1 MFGRDRTLICY
12 GVLSRQEKQIEAR
25 TIRRKHGRDRTE
37 QAAAILSR
45 QEART
50 FHREHGHV
58 RTEQAAAILSRLNAR
73 TFRRKHG
80 HDRTEQAATILSR
93 QRFRQRLCV
102 ARSAAFQHGPKTVT
116 QYDDYER
123 ITTFFPSPSEQKE
136 GFRQTGARRHAFGEV
151 MRKVSVRQLPKSAY
165 GAQLHEIY
173 R

>member
-1 MFGRDRTLICY
+1 MCRKKPLPVEAPRYGMTSHTKTRQAACLSSRGLPLFGRDRTLIRS
-12 GVLSRQEKQIEAR
+12 GVLSRQEKP
-25 TIRRKHGRDRTE
+25 TIPRIHGRDRTE
-37 QAAAILSR
+37 QAAA
-45 QEART
+45 
-50 FHREHGHV
+50 
-58 RTEQAAAILSRLNAR
+58 
-73 TFRRKHG
+73 
-80 HDRTEQAATILSR
+80 ILSR

-123 ITTFFPSPSEQKE
+123 ITTFFLSPSEQKE

>member
-1 MFGRDRTLICY
+1 MSYLGHDRTLRRY
-12 GVLSRQEKQIEAR
+12 GILSRLKAR
-25 TIRRKHGRDRTE
+25 IFRRKHGHDRTE

-50 FHREHGHV
+50 IH
-58 RTEQAAAILSRLNAR
+58 
-73 TFRRKHG
+73 RKHG
-80 HDRTEQAATILSR
+80 RDRTEQAATILSR

-123 ITTFFPSPSEQKE
+123 ITTFFLSPSEQKE

>member
-1 MFGRDRTLICY
+1 MS
-12 GVLSRQEKQIEAR
+12 VLSRQKAR
-25 TIRRKHGRDRTE
+25 TFRRKHGHDRTE
-37 QAAAILSR
+37 QAATILSR

-50 FHREHGHV
+50 FRWKHGHD
-58 RTEQAAAILSRLNAR
+58 RTEQAATILSRQEAQ
-73 TFRRKHG
+73 TFHRKHG

-123 ITTFFPSPSEQKE
+123 ITTFFLSPSEQKE

-151 MRKVSVRQLPKSAY
+151 MRKVSVRQTPKSAY
-165 GAQLHEIY
+165 GAQLQEIH

>member
-1 MFGRDRTLICY
+1 MGHDRTLIRS

-25 TIRRKHGRDRTE
+25 TIRRKHGRDRME
-37 QAAAILSR
+37 QAA
-45 QEART
+45 T
-50 FHREHGHV
+50 
-58 RTEQAAAILSRLNAR
+58 ILSRLKAR

-80 HDRTEQAATILSR
+80 HDRTEQAAAILSRQEARTFRRKHSRGRTEQAAAILSR

-102 ARSAAFQHGPKTVT
+102 ARSAAFQHSPKTVT

-123 ITTFFPSPSEQKE
+123 ITTFFLSPLEQKE

-151 MRKVSVRQLPKSAY
+151 MRKVSVRQTPKSAY
-165 GAQLHEIY
+165 GAQLQEIH